1 MQLSSSAFD
10 NGEQLP
16 IRYTKDGENL
26 SPPLAW
32 TDLPKGTRELVLFFE
47 NVTPR
52 TKEPFLQWLLYG
64 IPADLDGL
72 PEGFKHKR
80 EPRGPVALRQGANTL
95 GNVGYD
101 GPLGSVG
108 RRVRFRFR
116 LCALDRPLDLPP
128 GADQET
134 VTKAISGHV
143 LEQAELSVIH
153 ERAA

>member
-1 MQLSSSAFD
+1 
-10 NGEQLP
+10 
-16 IRYTKDGENL
+16 
-26 SPPLAW
+26 
-32 TDLPKGTRELVLFFE
+32 
-47 NVTPR
+47 
-52 TKEPFLQWLLYG
+52 
-64 IPADLDGL
+64 
-72 PEGFKHKR
+72 
-80 EPRGPVALRQGANTL
+80 LRQGANTL